1 MLDLLISGILFIL
14 ALWVTFFVL
23 YQLVL
28 AILYFFVQDKPV
40 AQANPQK
47 RFAAIIPAH
56 NEEMT
61 IATALESWKRVQF
74 NHNDTG

>member
-1 MLDLLISGILFIL
+1 MLSWFIVGMLFL
-14 ALWVTFFVL
+14 VALWATFFVL

-40 AQANPQK
+40 AQVNPQK
-47 RFAAIIPAH
+47 RFAVIIPAH

-61 IATALESWKRVQF
+61 IGAALDSSR
-74 NHNDTG
+74 